1 MVRRLISVA
10 IAGCALIVASGCSTA
25 SETPNAADS
34 PAAAAQIS
42 PAPSTAPA
50 IVLVDKETTC
60 AAYNKMMED
69 LAGKVLEIGG
79 RLNQAGNDSAAFAAA
94 VSDMQKNWTA
104 AQTQLELQAAA
115 AADPAVKAAIT
126 EFATEAKKAV
136 AAATAAG
143 GDVNKTRNAL
153 NSPTLLQAQLK
164 ATEIC
169 G

>member
-42 PAPSTAPA
+42 PAPA